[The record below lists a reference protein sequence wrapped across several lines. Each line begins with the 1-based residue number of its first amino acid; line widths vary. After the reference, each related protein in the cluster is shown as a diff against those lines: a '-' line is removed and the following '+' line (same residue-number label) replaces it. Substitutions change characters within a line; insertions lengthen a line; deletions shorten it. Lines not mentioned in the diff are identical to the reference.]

1 MANGANPVQTLS
13 ADEFEKL
20 RQSLKRINRKA
31 QRVQTSTLEELKLRE
46 LFQKFT
52 LVAGHVRSLRRA
64 AGSQGAALDRSMLDR
79 DWTSCRFSEIPS
91 VRGFIPKGEV
101 TPGIEPVAQA
111 ELKALMEKVPK
122 LGNEIAGSNFGQ
134 MDQLCD
140 EFQDAIM
147 DAIQECRN
155 VTERELREIY
165 TITENL

>member
-52 LVAGHVRSLRRA
+52 FVAGHVRSLRRA
-64 AGSQGAALDRSMLDR
+64 SSQGAALDRSMLDR
-79 DWTSCRFSEIPS
+79 DWTSCRFSEIPT
-91 VRGFIPKGEV
+91 VRGFIPRGEV
-101 TPGIEPVAQA
+101 TSGIEPVAQA
-111 ELKALMEKVPK
+111 ELKVLMEKVPK
-122 LGNEIAGSNFGQ
+122 LGIEFDGNNWGQ

-147 DAIQECRN
+147 DDIQECRN